1 MNTEKFA
8 RLFPHTDL
16 DVDRRQTGDGHVHRE
31 VVPTG
36 VEDARNLH
44 LPVGDESNRG
54 ASRTELVPSE
64 ERLCLNHHR
73 SITRG
78 EQQEP
83 MNSMVVKPCSYI
95 TEFMVHL
102 HCATRTP
109 ILRPI
114 KCVQNQ
120 WKFALVSV

>member
-1 MNTEKFA
+1 MCIYFEHFLWTIVN
-8 RLFPHTDL
+8 LPHTLNHLCPVCSLISNINRKNLHVFNHADL

-54 ASRTELVPSE
+54 ASRTELVPAQ

-73 SITRG
+73 SIT
-78 EQQEP
+78 
-83 MNSMVVKPCSYI
+83 
-95 TEFMVHL
+95 
-102 HCATRTP
+102 
-109 ILRPI
+109 
-114 KCVQNQ
+114 
-120 WKFALVSV
+120 